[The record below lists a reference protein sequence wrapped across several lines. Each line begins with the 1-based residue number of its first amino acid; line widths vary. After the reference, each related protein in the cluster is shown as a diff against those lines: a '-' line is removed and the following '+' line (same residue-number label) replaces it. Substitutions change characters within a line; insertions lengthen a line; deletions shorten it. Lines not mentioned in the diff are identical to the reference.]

1 MFRSHSLKPSCKT
14 VTIAARSTQGSK
26 LHVSSK
32 AYNPYRPDP
41 PELPKEPRRV
51 VMKNLKFGRLAQA
64 ASAGVEGAR
73 RSLVETTAQ
82 DTATATA
89 ANSFHSSSRSS
100 TATSARA
107 SSHRL
112 HSTLGD
118 SSKASYRNGR
128 SLPTTPLI
136 LLAVVAVGGT
146 VAYSNWSK
154 GAIANQAGV
163 DLSTVE
169 AVSSVLLCRACD

>member
-1 MFRSHSLKPSCKT
+1 MFRSHSFKPSCKKVT
-14 VTIAARSTQGSK
+14 VATRSTHGSK

-51 VMKNLKFGRLAQA
+51 VMKNLKFGGLAQA

-82 DTATATA
+82 DTAA
-89 ANSFHSSSRSS
+89 AAASSFHSSSRSS
-100 TATSARA
+100 AATSART

-128 SLPTTPLI
+128 SLPTTPWI
-136 LLAVVAVGGT
+136 LLAVAVVGGT

-154 GAIANQAGV
+154 GAIANQASA

-169 AVSSVLLCRACD
+169 AVSRVLVGHARE